1 MGSRHEVTVRYGEVD
16 LQRVVFNAHYLAY
29 VDDAMDRWMR
39 RLDTNFESFGWDLM
53 LKRAELVWEGAA
65 GLGDTVTIDS
75 RVTSWGRTSFV
86 VRHDLSVDERAVLTV
101 EVTYVGV
108 EPGTT
113 RPIPPPDQIRRHLG
127 EPDAV
132 G

>member
-1 MGSRHEVTVRYGEVD
+1 MPSRHEITVRYGEVD

-39 RLDTNFESFGWDLM
+39 RLDTEFESLGWDFM

-75 RVTSWGRTSFV
+75 HVTSWGRTSFV
-86 VRHDLSVDERAVLTV
+86 VHHDLSVAARPVLAVD
-101 EVTYVGV
+101 VTYVGV
-108 EPGTT
+108 EPGTS
-113 RPIPPPDQIRRHLG
+113 RPIPPPDAIRRHLG
-127 EPDAV
+127 EPDAA